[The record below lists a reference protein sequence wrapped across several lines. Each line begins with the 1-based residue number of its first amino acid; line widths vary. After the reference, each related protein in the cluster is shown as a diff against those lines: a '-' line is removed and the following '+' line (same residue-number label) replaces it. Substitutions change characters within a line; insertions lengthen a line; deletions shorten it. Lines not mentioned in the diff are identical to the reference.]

1 MSDTY
6 DGGAQASPNPSGG
19 VPIDLKSMLPGRS
32 VGLKLLLVCA
42 LALAMT
48 IPAMLVYGVVAER
61 SAGQQTAIN
70 EVSQIMGGSQAVLGP
85 VLVVPFA
92 RTPDPE
98 KPDRVVYG
106 HAIAYADRGSASVDV
121 AVTERKRGLYSVPVY
136 EADITFDAQFDPGVL
151 RDAVPE
157 DADAIWADARV
168 YMGVSDTRGIKEE
181 FAVTANGQA
190 VRMEPANMSSDGSGR
205 YRVAPNA
212 SVRLAGGA
220 IAGLEARETPIKLN
234 AAIRI
239 TGAQRFAVGPFA
251 RSTTMSLNSNWAD
264 PSFTGGIL
272 PDRHT
277 AGQSEQG
284 FTASWSVPYMARGI
298 PGSGANLDLS
308 EVTGWAERD
317 MAVNFIKEAS
327 PYQSVER
334 ALKYAAMFIGFV
346 FLAYFLFEVAS
357 GARAHPAQYILIGLA
372 QAIFYLLLLAFS
384 ERFGFDPAFA
394 VAAVMT
400 VGLTSFYAMTVFRSK
415 LYGFRAFGVM
425 SGIYALIYVLM
436 RAQDN
441 ALLAG
446 SLASFTAIA
455 LTMYM
460 TRNVN
465 WYGGDEPSE
474 T

>member
-1 MSDTY
+1 MSDTL
-6 DGGAQASPNPSGG
+6 DGGVTQPPFTQGG
-19 VPIDLKSMLPGRS
+19 SIDLKSMLPGRS
-32 VGLKLLLVCA
+32 IGLKLLLVCA

-61 SAGQQTAIN
+61 SAGQQAAIAD
-70 EVSQIMGGSQAVLGP
+70 VSQIMGGSQAVLGP
-85 VLVVPFA
+85 VLVVPYA

-106 HAIAYADRGSASVDV
+106 HAIAFADTGQADVDV
-121 AVTERKRGLYSVPVY
+121 EVSERKRGLYSVPVY
-136 EADITFDAQFDPGVL
+136 EADIDFSARFDPGIL
-151 RDAVPE
+151 RDAVPN
-157 DADAIWADARV
+157 DADAIWADARLYV
-168 YMGVSDTRGIKEE
+168 GVSDTRGIKET
-181 FAVTANGQA
+181 FAVKANGRDL
-190 VRMEPANMSSDGSGR
+190 RMEPAASTNEAGR
-205 YRVAPNA
+205 YRVAPTA
-212 SVRLAGGA
+212 GVRLAGGA
-220 IAGLEARETPIKLN
+220 IQGLETLEIPIDVTASMRLS
-234 AAIRI
+234 
-239 TGAQRFAVGPFA
+239 GAQRFAMGPFS
-251 RSTTMSLNSNWAD
+251 RSTQMNMSSNWAD

-277 AGQSEQG
+277 AGESDDG
-284 FTASWSVPYMARGI
+284 FTANWSVPYMARGI
-298 PGSGANLDLS
+298 PGSGANLNLGD
-308 EVTGWAERD
+308 VTNWGERD
-317 MAVNFIKEAS
+317 MAVNFIQEAS

-346 FLAYFLFEVAS
+346 FLAYFLFEVTS

-384 ERFGFDPAFA
+384 ERFGFDPAFG

-415 LYGFRAFGVM
+415 LYGLRALGVM

-465 WYGGDEPSE
+465 WYGGEPRE
-474 T
+474 A

>member
-1 MSDTY
+1 MSDTFESR
-6 DGGAQASPNPSGG
+6 GPQSPLTQTSS
-19 VPIDLKSMLPGRS
+19 IDLSAMLPGRS
-32 VGLKLLLVCA
+32 IGLKLLLVCA

-61 SAGQQTAIN
+61 SAGQQAAIAD
-70 EVSQIMGGSQAVLGP
+70 VSQIMGGSQTVLGP
-85 VLVVPFA
+85 VLVVPYA

-106 HAIAYADRGSASVDV
+106 HAIAFADTGEADVSVDV
-121 AVTERKRGLYSVPVY
+121 SERKRGLYSVPVY
-136 EADITFDAQFDPGVL
+136 EADIDFSARFDPGVL
-151 RDAVPE
+151 RDAVPN
-157 DADAIWADARV
+157 DADALWADARL
-168 YMGVSDTRGIKEE
+168 YIGVSDTRGIKRE
-181 FAVTANGQA
+181 FEVKANGKS
-190 VRMEPANMSSDGSGR
+190 VRMEPAVRSGNASGQ
-205 YRVAPNA
+205 YHIAPSA
-212 SVRLAGGA
+212 SVRLAGGSM
-220 IAGLEARETPIKLN
+220 AGLETLEAPIDVTASMRLS
-234 AAIRI
+234 
-239 TGAQRFAVGPFA
+239 GAQRFAIGPFA
-251 RSTTMSLNSNWAD
+251 RSTQMNMTSNWAD

-277 AGQSEQG
+277 AGESEDG
-284 FTASWSVPYMARGI
+284 FTAMWSVPYMARGI
-298 PGSGANLDLS
+298 PGSGANLNLGD
-308 EVTGWAERD
+308 VTTWGERD
-317 MAVNFIKEAS
+317 MAVNFIKQTS

-346 FLAYFLFEVAS
+346 FLAYFLFEVTS

-384 ERFGFDPAFA
+384 ERFGFDPAFGA
-394 VAAVMT
+394 AAVMT

-415 LYGFRAFGVM
+415 LYGLRALGVM

-465 WYGGDEPSE
+465 WYGADPVER
-474 T
+474 

>member
-1 MSDTY
+1 MSDTV
-6 DGGAQASPNPSGG
+6 DGGRPQPPFTQGG
-19 VPIDLKSMLPGRS
+19 SIDLKSMLPGRS
-32 VGLKLLLVCA
+32 IGLKLLLVCA

-61 SAGQQTAIN
+61 SAGQQAAIAD
-70 EVSQIMGGSQAVLGP
+70 VSQIMGGSQAVLGP
-85 VLVVPFA
+85 VLVVPYA

-106 HAIAYADRGSASVDV
+106 HAIAFADTGEADV
-121 AVTERKRGLYSVPVY
+121 GVEVSERKRGLYSVPVY
-136 EADITFDAQFDPGVL
+136 EADIDFSARFDPGIL
-151 RDAVPE
+151 RDAVPN
-157 DADAIWADARV
+157 DADPIWADARLYV
-168 YMGVSDTRGIKEE
+168 GVSDTRGIKET
-181 FAVTANGQA
+181 FAVKANGRDL
-190 VRMEPANMSSDGSGR
+190 RMEPVASSNEAGR
-205 YRVAPNA
+205 YRVAPSA
-212 SVRLAGGA
+212 GVRLAGGA
-220 IAGLEARETPIKLN
+220 IQGLETLETPIS
-234 AAIRI
+234 I
-239 TGAQRFAVGPFA
+239 TASMRLSGAQRFAIGPFA
-251 RSTTMSLNSNWAD
+251 RSTQMQMTSNWAD

-272 PDRHT
+272 PDRHS
-277 AGQSEQG
+277 AGESEDG

-298 PGSGANLDLS
+298 PGSGANLNLAD
-308 EVTGWAERD
+308 VIQWGERD
-317 MAVNFIKEAS
+317 MAVNFIQEAS

-346 FLAYFLFEVAS
+346 FLAYFLFEVTS

-384 ERFGFDPAFA
+384 ERFGFDPAFG

-415 LYGFRAFGVM
+415 LYGLRALGVM

-465 WYGGDEPSE
+465 WYGGDPGEA
-474 T
+474 